1 MKKREYLRKIAWKNK
16 FAAARMKFF
25 SSPAFPETRVLFF
38 FGLTVQKK
46 VFDIISLKFQNLFAV
61 LHCNNYS
68 QRIHFA
74 FAFSDLIVF
83 VKTETE
89 QKYLSQNYMNNVTN
103 TALYKL
109 DYHLSKITSLFSDL
123 VLSSKYFK
131 PL

>member
-1 MKKREYLRKIAWKNK
+1 M
-16 FAAARMKFF
+16 F
-25 SSPAFPETRVLFF
+25 S
-38 FGLTVQKK
+38 
-46 VFDIISLKFQNLFAV
+46 IISLKFENLFSV
-61 LHCNNYS
+61 LLGNIYS
-68 QRIHFA
+68 QRQKIHFA